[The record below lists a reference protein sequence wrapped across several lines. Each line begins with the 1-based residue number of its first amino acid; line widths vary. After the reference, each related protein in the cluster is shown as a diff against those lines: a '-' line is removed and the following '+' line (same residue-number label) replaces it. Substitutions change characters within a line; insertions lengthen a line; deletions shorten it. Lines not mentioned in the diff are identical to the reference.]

1 MDRPYI
7 ISPMPNAPREISVS
21 IPEPIL
27 GYLELRFYDPATGRL
42 RYGARSRLIV
52 NLLERWIMDDR
63 NRATAQTQQPKP

>member
-1 MDRPYI
+1 
-7 ISPMPNAPREISVS
+7 MPNAPREISVS

-27 GYLELRFYDPATGRL
+27 DYLELRFYDPATGRL

-63 NRATAQTQQPKP
+63 NRAIAQTQQPKP